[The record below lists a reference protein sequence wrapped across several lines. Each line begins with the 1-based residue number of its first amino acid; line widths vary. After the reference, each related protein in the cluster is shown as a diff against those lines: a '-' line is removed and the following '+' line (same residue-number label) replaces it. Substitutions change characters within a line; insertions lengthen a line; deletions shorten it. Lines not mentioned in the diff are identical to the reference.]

1 MRASRT
7 VLYADPARRE
17 EALQM
22 LERARRIDPLEPGY
36 DVMKAVFLLYERS
49 DVSGADKLLSSV
61 LERHPRYV
69 PALLRQCEIRSMLL
83 GRQADGIRLCEQAL
97 AVDPLLEQARRVLI
111 RAYLDIEDPVAAEQL
126 ADTSRG
132 DEAVPRAFLAFYRR
146 DWTAA
151 GEAAYEALE
160 RGTVAPDN
168 AGLIY
173 AAIRL
178 HARTTGDAARAIA
191 AIEPHARV
199 EWDGNGK
206 PTLRDSSALRD
217 GAIALADLLILDGQ
231 VERGRRLL
239 AEIIGTMERET
250 RGEGRPEL
258 WYLREHPKALA
269 LDGQPDAALALLER
283 SYASGQAT
291 SAWWFSVEAEP
302 AYDALRKTP
311 RFEALR
317 RKIRDH
323 VAEQR
328 QELARLRKEGLVPQ
342 RIGGEP

>member
-1 MRASRT
+1 
-7 VLYADPARRE
+7 
-17 EALQM
+17 M
-22 LERARRIDPLEPGY
+22 LR
-36 DVMKAVFLLYERS
+36 
-49 DVSGADKLLSSV
+49 
-61 LERHPRYV
+61 
-69 PALLRQCEIRSMLL
+69 

-97 AVDPLLEQARRVLI
+97 AVDPLVEQARRVLI
-111 RAYLDIEDPVAAEQL
+111 RTYLDIEDPVAAEQL
-126 ADTSRG
+126 ADASRG
-132 DEAVPRAFLAFYRR
+132 DEAVPRAFMALYRR
-146 DWTAA
+146 DWTGA

-160 RGTVAPDN
+160 RGTASPDN

-250 RGEGRPEL
+250 RVEGRPEF
-258 WYLREHPKALA
+258 WYLRGHAMALA
-269 LDGQPDAALALLER
+269 LNGETDAAIAILER
-283 SYASGQAT
+283 SYASGRAT
-291 SAWWFSVEAEP
+291 SAWWFSP
-302 AYDALRKTP
+302 
-311 RFEALR
+311 
-317 RKIRDH
+317 
-323 VAEQR
+323 
-328 QELARLRKEGLVPQ
+328 
-342 RIGGEP
+342 

>member
-1 MRASRT
+1 
-7 VLYADPARRE
+7 
-17 EALQM
+17 M

-36 DVMKAVFLLYERS
+36 DVFKAVFLLYERS

-69 PALLRQCEIRSMLL
+69 PALLRQCEIRSQLR

-97 AVDPLLEQARRVLI
+97 AVDPLVQQARRVLI
-111 RAYLDIEDPVAAEQL
+111 RTYLDVEDPVAAEQL
-126 ADTSRG
+126 ADASRG
-132 DEAVPRAFLAFYRR
+132 DEAVPRAFMALYRR

-160 RGTVAPDN
+160 RGTDSPDN
-168 AGLIY
+168 EGLIY

-206 PTLRDSSALRD
+206 PTLRDSSARD
-217 GAIALADLLILDGQ
+217 ETIALADLLILDGQ
-231 VERGRRLL
+231 IERGRRLL
-239 AEIIGTMERET
+239 AEIIGTMEREIH
-250 RGEGRPEL
+250 EGRPEF
-258 WYLREHPKALA
+258 WYLRGHAVALA
-269 LDGQPDAALALLER
+269 LNGETDAAIATLER
-283 SYASGQAT
+283 LYASGRAT
-291 SAWWFSVEAEP
+291 SEWWCHLEAEP
-302 AYDALRKTP
+302 AYDALRKIP

-317 RKIRDH
+317 GKVRAHAD
-323 VAEQR
+323 AQR
-328 QELARLRKEGLVPQ
+328 RELDRMRAEGLVPDRTSSQ
-342 RIGGEP
+342 QASQQAGER